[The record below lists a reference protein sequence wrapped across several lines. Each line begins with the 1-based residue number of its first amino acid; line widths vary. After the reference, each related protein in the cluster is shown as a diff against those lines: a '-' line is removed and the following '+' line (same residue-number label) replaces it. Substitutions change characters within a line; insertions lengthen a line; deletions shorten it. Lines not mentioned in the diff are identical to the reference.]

1 MSDIA
6 KPITRAFTAAL
17 LLGLTVPALA
27 DSIRIGNRLIQPGDS
42 EAHVL
47 RVAGEPDRIV
57 VLETASGGATG
68 GRWTWYEV
76 EDPYHDRSLV
86 IRMRRGKVSTIQSE
100 VHR

>member
-1 MSDIA
+1 MA
-6 KPITRAFTAAL
+6 KPVLRCLVPAL
-17 LLGLTVPALA
+17 LLALAVPTLA
-27 DSIRIGNRLIQPGDS
+27 DSIRIGNQLIQPGDS

-57 VLETASGGATG
+57 VLETADGGATG
-68 GRWTWYEV
+68 ERWTWYEV

-86 IRMRRGKVSTIQSE
+86 IRMRRGKVSSIDSE

>member
-1 MSDIA
+1 MLDFT
-6 KPITRAFTAAL
+6 KPVARAVTAAL
-17 LLGLTVPALA
+17 LLGLAVPALA

-42 EAHVL
+42 EAHVV

-57 VLETASGGATG
+57 VLETADGGATG
-68 GRWTWYEV
+68 ERWTWYDV